1 MARTDNKKKKKKRQG
16 RRYVGIIVLFLVV
29 VMAFQIGNLYRKNA
43 AYEKREAELEQ
54 ELLEQQARQDE
65 LAAYE
70 AYTQTNEFKENV
82 SRTKLGLVRDNE
94 IIFREQ

>member
-1 MARTDNKKKKKKRQG
+1 MSKTLSKKRKKKRNG
-16 RRYVGIIVLFLVV
+16 RRYVGFIVFFLVV
-29 VMAFQIGNLYRKNA
+29 VLAFQIGNLYRKNA
-43 AYEKREAELEQ
+43 AYEEKEAALEA

-70 AYTQTNEFKENV
+70 AYTQTDEYKENV

-94 IIFREQ
+94 IIFREK

>member
-1 MARTDNKKKKKKRQG
+1 MT
-16 RRYVGIIVLFLVV
+16 
-29 VMAFQIGNLYRKNA
+29 FQIANLYRKNA
-43 AYEKREAELEQ
+43 AYEEREAALEA

-70 AYTQTNEFKENV
+70 AYAQTDEYKENV
-82 SRTKLGLVRDNE
+82 SRSKLGLVRDNE